1 MGKLIFLVMVVS
13 LLVIGCG
20 GDSSSGT
27 PASADPRLDSLFATP
42 DAALYASVQADWA
55 SRSMEAV
62 SSEVVFRDTFSVGSG
77 LNAID
82 LAVTVLR
89 HGGPGAWHY
98 GALLNR
104 TGADSLPTLVYAHG
118 GDEGVSLSEVGLVLQ
133 IAPELAAFTMVVP
146 SFRSESLAYGDS
158 VWTSQG
164 EPSPWDRDVDD
175 LLTLVSACDSLS
187 LPGQRDTLR
196 GLGFSRGGGV
206 ILLAAIRDNRFA
218 KVVDFFGPTDFFGDF
233 VRNTFESAWNGI
245 PVDLPGVDALDEQVA
260 LALRDGK
267 IGMDDARQAL
277 LRRSPARFAEKLPP
291 VQIHH
296 GGADTVVPIAESE
309 TLWAALAAR
318 GNPWLNQ
325 SAFYVYPRAGH
336 DPTLMIPPFSA
347 DDAVARTAKFLLD
360 KSVAPTTAAAANIF
374 RNGATRASWMPN
386 ATR

>member
-1 MGKLIFLVMVVS
+1 MGKLIFAWAMVS
-13 LLVIGCG
+13 LLLIGCG
-20 GDSSSGT
+20 GDSSSGV

-42 DAALYASVQADWA
+42 DAALYASVRADWA
-55 SRSMEAV
+55 SRSAV
-62 SSEVVFRDTFSVGSG
+62 AVASEVVYLDTFSVGSG
-77 LNAID
+77 VNTID

-98 GALLNR
+98 GALLHR
-104 TGADSLPTLVYAHG
+104 AGADSLPTLVYAHG
-118 GDEGVSLSEVGLVLQ
+118 GDDGVSLSEVGLVLQ
-133 IAPELAAFTMVVP
+133 IAPELASFAMVVP
-146 SFRSESLAYGDS
+146 SFRSESLEYGDS
-158 VWTSQG
+158 VWTSEG

-175 LLTLVSACDSLS
+175 LLTLVAACDSLT
-187 LPGQRDTLR
+187 LPGRRDTLR

-206 ILLAAIRDNRFA
+206 ILLAAIRDSRFA

-267 IGMDDARQAL
+267 IGMNDARQAL
-277 LRRSPARFAEKLPP
+277 LRRSPARFAEMLPP

-309 TLWAALAAR
+309 TLWAALAER
-318 GNPWLNQ
+318 GNPWIKE

-347 DDAVARTAKFLLD
+347 DDAVARTAEFLLGS
-360 KSVAPTTAAAANIF
+360 SVAPTSAAAAVIF
-374 RNGATRASWMPN
+374 RNGASRMSWMPN
-386 ATR
+386 AIR